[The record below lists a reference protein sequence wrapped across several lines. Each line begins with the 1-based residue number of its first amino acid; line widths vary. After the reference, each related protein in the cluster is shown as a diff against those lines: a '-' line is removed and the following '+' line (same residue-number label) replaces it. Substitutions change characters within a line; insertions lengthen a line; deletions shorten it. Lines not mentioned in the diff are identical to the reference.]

1 MRQRHTDADS
11 PRPVAAAQQDIAH
24 QLQLAAAG
32 DQVAWNDLVDRF
44 SPLLWSICRHF
55 GLSSADAA
63 DAFQLTWLRL
73 LENLDTIQDPARL
86 PGWLGTT
93 CRRECL
99 GLLRPAKRV
108 RPTDDDRLLDRLRGP
123 SSSADQPV
131 LIADRNA
138 RLWREFD
145 RLDARC
151 QRILRLLLIEPDG
164 DRVSYELVASALDMP
179 VGSLGPIRGRC
190 LTRLRRLLDAEG
202 ISDALRD
209 S

>member
-1 MRQRHTDADS
+1 MQHD
-11 PRPVAAAQQDIAH
+11 VAH
-24 QLQLAAAG
+24 QLRLAASG
-32 DQVAWNDLVDRF
+32 DQDAWNNLVDRF

-73 LENLDTIQDPARL
+73 LEHLDTIHDPARL

-99 GLLRPAKRV
+99 GILRRNKRV
-108 RPTDDDRLLDRLRGP
+108 RPTDDDRLLDRFSGP
-123 SSSADQPV
+123 SSSADQPA

-138 RLWREFD
+138 RLWREFG
-145 RLDARC
+145 RLDVRC
-151 QRILRLLLIEPDG
+151 QKILRLLLIEPAG
-164 DRVSYELVASALDMP
+164 DRVSYELVAAALDMP

-190 LTRLRRLLDAEG
+190 LARLRGLLDAEG

>member
-1 MRQRHTDADS
+1 MRRRHTGADS
-11 PRPVAAAQQDIAH
+11 PAVGQDIAH
-24 QLQLAAAG
+24 QLRLAADG
-32 DQVAWNDLVDRF
+32 DQVAWNSLVERF

-73 LENLDTIQDPARL
+73 LEHLDTIADPARL

-99 GLLRPAKRV
+99 GLLRRNKRV
-108 RPTDDDRLLDRLRGP
+108 RPTDDDRLLDRFSET
-123 SSSADQPV
+123 SSPADQPA

-145 RLDARC
+145 RLDLRC
-151 QRILRLLLIEPDG
+151 QKILRLLLVEPDG
-164 DRVSYELVASALDMP
+164 DRVSYELVAAALDMP

-190 LTRLRRLLDAEG
+190 LAKLRGFLDAEG